1 MTSIAPARVAAPS
14 QAWVLATL
22 SLSMLMPSLDT
33 SIANAGLPVLA
44 HAFSAPFPAVQW
56 IVLAYLLAITSL
68 IVGAGR
74 LGDLVGRRR
83 LLMGGIGVF
92 TAASLMC
99 GAAPSLPVLVAAR
112 AAQGLGAAVMMALT
126 VAMVG
131 ESVSKE
137 RTGSAMGLLGTMSA
151 VGTTLGPSLGG
162 LLIAG
167 FGWHII
173 FLLNVPLGV
182 LNLWMARRYL
192 PADSQPQT
200 RAGFDLLG
208 TMLLAGSLAAY
219 ALAATVRHG
228 HFCAWN
234 GVLLGLAATG
244 ALVFLV
250 VEARVKSPL
259 VRPGLLI
266 EPGLAM
272 MALVAAVMM
281 TTLIVGP
288 FYLTRGLG
296 LDPTTGGL
304 VLSVGP
310 LMSALAGVPS
320 GRIVDVTGSRTAT
333 IAGLC
338 GVTAGALGL
347 ALAPLSWGVAGY
359 VAPILVLTAGY
370 ALFQAA
376 NTARVMAAVAPD
388 SRGVMSAMLSL
399 ARNLGLITGASVMG
413 AVFAGASGASD
424 VALAGRQA
432 VAMGMHVSFAVA
444 AVMAAVALGI
454 AVAGLRRRK
463 SAIR

>member
-1 MTSIAPARVAAPS
+1 MTSIAQARMTAPS
-14 QAWVLATL
+14 QGWVLASL

-33 SIANAGLPVLA
+33 SIANAGLPALA
-44 HAFSAPFPAVQW
+44 RAFSAPFPAVQW

-83 LLMGGIGVF
+83 LLMIGIGVF
-92 TAASLMC
+92 TAASLLC
-99 GAAPSLPVLVAAR
+99 GAAPSLAVLVAAR

-131 ESVSKE
+131 ESVPKE

-167 FGWHII
+167 FGWHSI
-173 FLLNVPLGV
+173 FLVNVPLGLV
-182 LNLWMARRYL
+182 NLWMARRYL
-192 PADSQPQT
+192 PADARPQA
-200 RAGFDLLG
+200 RAGFDLPG
-208 TMLLAGSLAAY
+208 TVLLAGSLAAY
-219 ALAATVRHG
+219 AMAATAGHG
-228 HFCAWN
+228 HFGAGN
-234 GVLLGLAATG
+234 GLLLGLAAVG
-244 ALVFLV
+244 GLVFFL
-250 VEARVKSPL
+250 VEARAKSPL
-259 VRPGLLI
+259 VRPALFA

-272 MALVAAVMM
+272 MLLVAAIMM
-281 TTLIVGP
+281 TTLVVGP

-296 LDPTTGGL
+296 LDPAVAGL
-304 VLSVGP
+304 VLSAGP

-320 GRIVDVTGSRTAT
+320 GRIADAAGSRIAT
-333 IAGLC
+333 IAGLS
-338 GVTAGALGL
+338 GVTAGAVGL

-376 NTARVMAAVAPD
+376 NTARIMASVAPD
-388 SRGVMSAMLSL
+388 SRGVMSGMLSL
-399 ARNLGLITGASVMG
+399 ARNLGLITGASAMG

-432 VAMGMHVSFAVA
+432 VALGLHVSFAVA
-444 AVMAAVALGI
+444 AVMAAIALGL
-454 AVAGLRRRK
+454 AVTSLRPR
-463 SAIR
+463 